1 MKLGDDNQYFLN
13 PTRMKETEEIEKR
26 IQSIREEISDCHPD
40 EQNVNK
46 LHDELNAYKVKIEN
60 FFSKTEEN
68 LFPIKEKLTNR

>member
-1 MKLGDDNQYFLN
+1 MKLGDENQYVLN

-26 IQSIREEISDCHPD
+26 IQSIREEIADSQPG
-40 EQNVNK
+40 EQNVNN